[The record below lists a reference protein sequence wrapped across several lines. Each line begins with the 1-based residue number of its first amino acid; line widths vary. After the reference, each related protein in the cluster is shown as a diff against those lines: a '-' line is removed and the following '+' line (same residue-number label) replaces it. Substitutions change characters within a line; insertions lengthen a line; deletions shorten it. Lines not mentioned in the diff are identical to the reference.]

1 MVERDRLSSAG
12 LCPRSSVDP
21 VASGTVM
28 NPCSENFNTDEDV
41 SADGRFVI
49 HTVPQVCFGR
59 NEFKASVINNQIKSC
74 VFHH

>member
-1 MVERDRLSSAG
+1 
-12 LCPRSSVDP
+12 
-21 VASGTVM
+21 M

-59 NEFKASVINNQIKSC
+59 NEFKASVINNQILGGTTY
-74 VFHH
+74 FGM